1 MRPLQWSYCKQE
13 VGPSVGS
20 QVCDGPAD
28 LGNAGYD
35 VSKVN
40 LLSGPQEAMLLG
52 PTGVRRGGHHLPH
65 LRRWTI
71 EEVR

>member
-1 MRPLQWSYCKQE
+1 
-13 VGPSVGS
+13 
-20 QVCDGPAD
+20 VCDGPAD

-65 LRRWTI
+65 FRRWTI